1 MNRLLIVALREFRHT
16 VLTKAFFIG
25 SVVVP
30 ILIVLISIG
39 ADIFLKP
46 NIPAMKGPLAVIDG
60 SPALTEAIAENL
72 ALPTPSSA
80 TPAASGQRPKEMLG
94 AAIEQ
99 ATEQAEAKTRPD
111 TTHLTIESRPSD
123 ELETI
128 KKGIR
133 EGTWV
138 GAIEVHAGSLESS
151 APNGGSA
158 VVWLAPSAAAS
169 HVDLLTKSTRQAVV
183 DTRLRNM
190 DMSPEVIRAAVD
202 RPSIETIRIGSEG
215 GEQSESKL
223 TRFLVPVAFMGL
235 MWIVVMTGGNYL
247 LMSTIEEKST
257 RVIEVLLSATSP
269 TGLLAGKILGFA
281 GVSAVM
287 LAMYLVVAV
296 VMMVLFAALD
306 IVSPG
311 DIALGIA
318 FFGIA
323 YLMMAAIMAGIGSAV
338 SDVTEA
344 QSLMG
349 PAMLILML
357 PLLLIPVITEDPNG
371 TVGVVASFIPPLSP
385 YVMVLRIAASPEPLP
400 LLEVLLALIWAIICA
415 GGMIWAA
422 GRIFRV
428 GVLMQGKPPSP
439 LELLRWIRYR

>member
-1 MNRLLIVALREFRHT
+1 MNRLLIVAIREFRHT

-30 ILIVLISIG
+30 VLIVLISIG
-39 ADIFLKP
+39 AEVFLKP
-46 NIPAMKGPLAVIDG
+46 NIPPMKGPLAVIDG
-60 SPALTEAIAENL
+60 SHALVEALAENL
-72 ALPTPSSA
+72 AQPTPRSA
-80 TPAASGQRPKEMLG
+80 TPSQPNQRAEEVLG
-94 AAIEQ
+94 AAIED
-99 ATEQAEAKTRPD
+99 ATRQAEAQSRPD
-111 TTHLTIESRPSD
+111 TSQLVVETRPAS
-123 ELETI
+123 ELESI
-128 KKGIR
+128 KMGIR
-133 EGTWV
+133 DGTWV
-138 GAIEVHAGSLESS
+138 GAVEVQAGSLEPD
-151 APNGGSA
+151 APQGGSA
-158 VVWLAPSAAAS
+158 VIWLAPAAASS

-183 DTRLRNM
+183 DARLRGM
-190 DMSPEVIRAAVD
+190 DMSPEIIRAAVD

-223 TRFLVPVAFMGL
+223 TRYLVPVAFMGL

-269 TGLLAGKILGFA
+269 TGLLGGKILGFA

-287 LAMYLVVAV
+287 LAMYLIVAI
-296 VMMVLFAALD
+296 VMLTLFAALD
-306 IVSPG
+306 IVSVG
-311 DIALGIA
+311 DIVLGVA

-323 YLMMAAIMAGIGSAV
+323 YLMMASIMAGIGSAV

-371 TVGVVASFIPPLSP
+371 TIGQLHSP
-385 YVMVLRIAASPEPLP
+385 ALTVCHGAAYCG
-400 LLEVLLALIWAIICA
+400 LARTT
-415 GGMIWAA
+415 AA
-422 GRIFRV
+422 A
-428 GVLMQGKPPSP
+428 
-439 LELLRWIRYR
+439 

>member
-1 MNRLLIVALREFRHT
+1 MSRLLTVAGREFRHT

-30 ILIVLISIG
+30 VVIVLVSIG
-39 ADIFLKP
+39 AEMFLKP
-46 NIPAMKGPLAVIDG
+46 TIPAMQGPLAVIDG
-60 SPALTEAIAENL
+60 GSSLMEALKENL
-72 ALPTPSSA
+72 SPPPPKTAAIDPS
-80 TPAASGQRPKEMLG
+80 QRPDELIE
-94 AAIEQ
+94 AAVNQAAEQ
-99 ATEQAEAKTRPD
+99 AATTTRPD
-111 TTHLTIESRPSD
+111 TSELVLESRPAS
-123 ELETI
+123 ELDTI
-128 KKGIR
+128 KEGIR
-133 EGTWV
+133 DGDWV
-138 GAIEVHAGSLESS
+138 GALEVKAGSLDPE
-151 APNGGSA
+151 APQGGNA
-158 VVWLAPSAAAS
+158 IIWLAPDAASS

-183 DTRLRNM
+183 DARLRDM
-190 DMSPEVIRAAVD
+190 GMSPEVIRAAVD

-223 TRFLVPVAFMGL
+223 TRYLVPIAFMAL
-235 MWIVVMTGGNYL
+235 MWIVTLTGGNYL

-287 LAMYLVVAV
+287 LAMYLIVAV

-311 DIALGIA
+311 DVVLGAA
-318 FFGIA
+318 FFLIA
-323 YLMMAAIMAGIGSAV
+323 YLMMAAVMAGIGSAV
-338 SDVTEA
+338 SDITEA

-349 PAMLILML
+349 PAMLVLML
-357 PLLLIPVITEDPNG
+357 PLLLIPVVTEDPNG
-371 TVGVVASFIPPLSP
+371 TVAVAASFIPPISP
-385 YVMVLRIAASPEPLP
+385 YVMVLRIAAAPEPLP
-400 LLEVLLALIWAIICA
+400 LLEVLLPLVWSIVCA
-415 GGMIWAA
+415 GGMVWAA

-439 LELLRWIRYR
+439 LELLRWVRYR

>member
-1 MNRLLIVALREFRHT
+1 MSRILIVAGREFRHT

-30 ILIVLISIG
+30 VIIVLVSIG
-39 ADIFLKP
+39 AEMFLKP
-46 NIPAMKGPLAVIDG
+46 TIPPMKGPLAVIDG
-60 SPALTEAIAENL
+60 SPALLEALHENL
-72 ALPTPSSA
+72 SPPEA
-80 TPAASGQRPKEMLG
+80 TTTAAARSQRPEEIIE
-94 AAIEQ
+94 AAVAEAAEQ
-99 ATEQAEAKTRPD
+99 ASAETRPD
-111 TTHLTIESRPSD
+111 TSGLTLESQPAS
-123 ELETI
+123 ELDAI
-128 KKGIR
+128 KEGIR
-133 EGTWV
+133 DGSWV
-138 GAIEVHAGSLESS
+138 AAIEVAARSLEPD
-151 APNGGSA
+151 APSGGA
-158 VVWLAPSAAAS
+158 AIIWLAPGAAGS

-183 DTRLRNM
+183 DARLRGM
-190 DMSPEVIRAAVD
+190 GMSPDVIRAAID
-202 RPSIETIRIGSEG
+202 RPSIETVRIGSEG
-215 GEQSESKL
+215 GEQSESQL

-235 MWIVVMTGGNYL
+235 MWIVVITGGNYL

-269 TGLLAGKILGFA
+269 TGLLAGKIVGFA

-287 LAMYLVVAV
+287 LAMYLIVAV
-296 VMMVLFAALD
+296 VIMVLFAALD
-306 IVSPG
+306 IVSAG
-311 DIALGIA
+311 DVLLGGS
-318 FFGIA
+318 FFLIA

-357 PLLLIPVITEDPNG
+357 PLLLIPVVSEDPNG
-371 TVGVVASFIPPLSP
+371 TIAVVASFIPPLSP
-385 YVMVLRIAASPEPLP
+385 YVMVLRIAAAPEPLP
-400 LLEVLLALIWAIICA
+400 LVEVLLAVAWAALCA

>member
-1 MNRLLIVALREFRHT
+1 MSRLLTVAGREFRHT

-30 ILIVLISIG
+30 VVIVLVSIG
-39 ADIFLKP
+39 AEMFLKP
-46 NIPAMKGPLAVIDG
+46 NIPPMKGPLAVIDG
-60 SPALTEAIAENL
+60 GPSLMVALEENL
-72 ALPTPSSA
+72 SPPSPKT
-80 TPAASGQRPKEMLG
+80 TPASSSQRPEEALE
-94 AAIEQ
+94 AAVVE
-99 ATEQAEAKTRPD
+99 ASKQAEAEKRPD
-111 TTHLTIESRPSD
+111 TSQLT
-123 ELETI
+123 LETRPASELDAI
-128 KKGIR
+128 KEGIR
-133 EGTWV
+133 DGSWV
-138 GAIEVHAGSLESS
+138 GAIEVAGGSLDPE
-151 APNGGSA
+151 APQGGSA
-158 VVWLAPSAAAS
+158 IIWLAPEAATS

-183 DTRLRNM
+183 DARLRGM
-190 DMSPEVIRAAVD
+190 GMSPEMIRAAVD

-223 TRFLVPVAFMGL
+223 TRYLVPIAFMGL
-235 MWIVVMTGGNYL
+235 MWIVVVTGGNYL

-281 GVSAVM
+281 GVSVVM
-287 LAMYLVVAV
+287 LAMYLIVAV

-306 IVSPG
+306 IVSIG
-311 DIALGIA
+311 DVVLGGS
-318 FFGIA
+318 FFIIA

-338 SDVTEA
+338 SDITEA

-349 PAMLILML
+349 PAMLVLML
-357 PLLLIPVITEDPNG
+357 PLLLIPVVTEDPNG
-371 TVGVVASFIPPLSP
+371 TVAVVASFIPPLSP
-385 YVMVLRIAASPEPLP
+385 YVMVLRIAAAPEPLP
-400 LLEVLLALIWAIICA
+400 LLEVLLALAWAIVCA

-439 LELLRWIRYR
+439 LELLRWVRYR

>member
-1 MNRLLIVALREFRHT
+1 MSRLLTVAGREFRHT
-16 VLTKAFFIG
+16 VMTKAFFIG

-30 ILIVLISIG
+30 VLIVLVSIG
-39 ADIFLKP
+39 ANMFLKP
-46 NIPAMKGPLAVIDG
+46 DIPAMKGQLAVIDG
-60 SPALTEAIAENL
+60 SPALVEALRENL
-72 ALPTPSSA
+72 SPPKSKATAIDPT
-80 TPAASGQRPKEMLG
+80 QRPEQVLE
-94 AAIEQ
+94 AAV
-99 ATEQAEAKTRPD
+99 AEASRKAAAETRPD
-111 TTHLTIESRPSD
+111 TSQLTLASRPAS
-123 ELETI
+123 ELDAI
-128 KKGIR
+128 KEGIR

-138 GAIEVHAGSLESS
+138 GAIEVKAGSLEPD
-151 APNGGSA
+151 APRGGSA
-158 VVWLAPSAAAS
+158 IIWLAPEAATS
-169 HVDLLTKSTRQAVV
+169 HVDLLRTCTRQAVV
-183 DTRLRNM
+183 DARLRGM
-190 DMSPEVIRAAVD
+190 GMTPAIVRAAVD

-223 TRFLVPVAFMGL
+223 TRFLVPVGFMLL
-235 MWIVVMTGGNYL
+235 MWIVTLTGGNYL

-257 RVIEVLLSATSP
+257 RVIEVLLSAISP

-287 LAMYLVVAV
+287 LAMYLIVAV

-306 IVSPG
+306 LVSVG
-311 DIALGIA
+311 DVVLGA
-318 FFGIA
+318 SFFVIA

-349 PAMLILML
+349 PVMLLLML
-357 PLLLIPVITEDPNG
+357 PLLLIPVVTEDPNG
-371 TVGVVASFIPPLSP
+371 TIAVITSFVPPLSP
-385 YVMVLRIAASPEPLP
+385 FVMVLRIAAAPEPLP
-400 LLEVLLALIWAIICA
+400 LPQVLLALVWAAACA

-439 LELLRWIRYR
+439 LQLLRWIRYR

>member
-1 MNRLLIVALREFRHT
+1 MSRLLTVAGREFRHT
-16 VLTKAFFIG
+16 VVTKAFFIG

-30 ILIVLISIG
+30 VVIVLISIG
-39 ADIFLKP
+39 AEMFLKP

-60 SPALTEAIAENL
+60 SAPLIEALSENL
-72 ALPTPSSA
+72 SPPAPKTVAIDPS
-80 TPAASGQRPKEMLG
+80 QRPEEILE
-94 AAIEQ
+94 AAV
-99 ATEQAEAKTRPD
+99 AEANKQSASKTRPD
-111 TTHLTIESRPSD
+111 TSQLTLESRPAS
-123 ELETI
+123 ELDAI

-133 EGTWV
+133 DGIWV
-138 GAIEVHAGSLESS
+138 GAIEVEPGSLEPE
-151 APNGGSA
+151 APRGGSA
-158 VVWLAPSAAAS
+158 IIWLAPDAATS
-169 HVDLLTKSTRQAVV
+169 HVDLLTKCTRQAVV
-183 DTRLRNM
+183 DARLRGM
-190 DMSPEVIRAAVD
+190 GMSPEVIRAAVD
-202 RPSIETIRIGSEG
+202 RPSIDTIRIGSSG

-223 TRFLVPVAFMGL
+223 TRYLVPVAFMGL

-269 TGLLAGKILGFA
+269 TGLLAGKIIGFA

-287 LAMYLVVAV
+287 LAMYLIVAAV
-296 VMMVLFAALD
+296 LMVMFAALD
-306 IVSPG
+306 IVSIG
-311 DIALGIA
+311 DVMLGAA
-318 FFGIA
+318 FFLVA

-349 PAMLILML
+349 PAMLVLML
-357 PLLLIPVITEDPNG
+357 PLLLIPVVTEDPNG

-400 LLEVLLALIWAIICA
+400 LLEVLLALVWAIACA
-415 GGMIWAA
+415 AGMVWAA

-439 LELLRWIRYR
+439 LQLLRWIRYR